1 MDRQDELRS
10 PLRAASFVAAAVIA
24 SLGITLVAAEI
35 IRLKLQPFTGF
46 APWAGTPAVRY
57 AVFGAAVAAVVLV
70 RVLRQALAGRPSR
83 EDAGEA
89 LLRLQRAAVVT
100 LVLSEVPGILGF
112 VLFLLGGYNR
122 DLYVLVFVSLFLVF
136 MHYPRRAN
144 WEDWLRG

>member
-1 MDRQDELRS
+1 MDRQDEIRS
-10 PLRAASFVAAAVIA
+10 SLRAASFVAAAVVA
-24 SLGITLVAAEI
+24 SLGITLVVAEI

-46 APWAGTPAVRY
+46 APKAGTPEVRY

-70 RVLRQALAGRPSR
+70 RVLRQALLGRPSR
-83 EDAGEA
+83 QDTAGA

-100 LVLSEVPGILGF
+100 LVLSEIPGILGF

-144 WEDWLRG
+144 WEDWLRV